1 MPAIREV
8 PKIAKWIRWVTRT
21 DNKIY
26 VSLSVPEIRSE
37 QIRTDSNRLLLIF
50 FKKSAHNPLKF
61 QPVCINKV
69 QKT

>member
-26 VSLSVPEIRSE
+26 VSLSVGVS
-37 QIRTDSNRLLLIF
+37 QDSC
-50 FKKSAHNPLKF
+50 PLKG
-61 QPVCINKV
+61 KR
-69 QKT
+69 